1 MMDRRDKMSTHIG
14 AKQED
19 IAKTILLPGD
29 PLRAKFIAEN
39 FLENPVQYNDVRG
52 MLGFTGTYKGIPVSV
67 QGTGMGIPSI
77 SIYVHE
83 LIHDY
88 GVKNLMRVGSCGSMQ
103 ENVKIRD
110 VILASSASTTSS
122 INKNRFREMDYAPTA
137 SFELLN
143 IAYNKALELGI
154 KVHVGNVLSSDIF
167 YDTTGATAL
176 FQEAGTLGVEME
188 AAALYTEAAYA
199 GVNALTLLTVSD
211 SLITG
216 EATTA
221 QERQETF
228 MEMMKIALETAVAMN
243 DRE

>member
-1 MMDRRDKMSTHIG
+1 
-14 AKQED
+14 
-19 IAKTILLPGD
+19 
-29 PLRAKFIAEN
+29 
-39 FLENPVQYNDVRG
+39 
-52 MLGFTGTYKGIPVSV
+52 
-67 QGTGMGIPSI
+67 
-77 SIYVHE
+77 
-83 LIHDY
+83 
-88 GVKNLMRVGSCGSMQ
+88 
-103 ENVKIRD
+103 
-110 VILASSASTTSS
+110 
-122 INKNRFREMDYAPTA
+122 MDYAPTA